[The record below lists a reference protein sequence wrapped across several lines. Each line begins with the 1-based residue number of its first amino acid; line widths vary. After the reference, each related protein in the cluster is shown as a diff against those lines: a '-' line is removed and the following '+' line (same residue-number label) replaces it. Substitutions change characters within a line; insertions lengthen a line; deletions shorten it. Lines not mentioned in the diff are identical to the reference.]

1 MNSISTFAKPVSV
14 MGLLVV
20 VVAPILFYT
29 GTIQSGLM
37 NGLLIGGTVAWFA
50 SAPWWVKSE

>member
-1 MNSISTFAKPVSV
+1 MNYISIFAKPVSV

-20 VVAPILFYT
+20 VVAPILFFA
-29 GTIQSGLM
+29 GTIQSGFM
-37 NGLLIGGTVAWFA
+37 NGLLIGGTIAWFA